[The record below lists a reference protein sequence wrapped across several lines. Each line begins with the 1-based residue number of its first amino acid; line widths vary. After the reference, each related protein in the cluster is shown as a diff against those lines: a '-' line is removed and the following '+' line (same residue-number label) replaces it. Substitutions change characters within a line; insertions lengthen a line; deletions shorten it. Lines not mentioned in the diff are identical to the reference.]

1 MPDPEVT
8 DEQIV
13 ETLRGIG
20 RSIHAREPDA
30 DACAAIAGHLAA
42 VQALLDDGEPRRRW
56 YEMPPEDRDNRR
68 FYRQLSTFSGRLN
81 TIAPPIVITSG
92 SMPDGAPALI
102 GAVRLDRRYEG
113 PPRAVHGGILA
124 GLFDELL
131 GGGQRLTGGPPGM
144 TGRLTVR
151 YRRPTPLDTDLQFR
165 AWIADERERRVTV
178 KADCRVLTH
187 GARDGEADD
196 AAPPTAEA
204 EAIFLRVD
212 YDGLERVLRE
222 REDGAAPAPAPRV
235 EPS

>member
-20 RSIHAREPDA
+20 RAIHARGPDA
-30 DACAAIAGHLAA
+30 GARAAIAEHLAA
-42 VQALLDDGEPRRRW
+42 VEALIEDGEPRRRW
-56 YEMPPEDRDNRR
+56 YEMPPEERDNRR

-81 TIAPPIVITSG
+81 TIAPPMVITSG

-113 PPRAVHGGILA
+113 PPRSVHGGILA

-165 AWIADERERRVTV
+165 AWISDERERRVTV
-178 KADCRVLTH
+178 KAECRVLS
-187 GARDGEADD
+187 DGEVDDD
-196 AAPPTAEA
+196 APATAEA

-222 REDGAAPAPAPRV
+222 RDDGTAPAPAPRV